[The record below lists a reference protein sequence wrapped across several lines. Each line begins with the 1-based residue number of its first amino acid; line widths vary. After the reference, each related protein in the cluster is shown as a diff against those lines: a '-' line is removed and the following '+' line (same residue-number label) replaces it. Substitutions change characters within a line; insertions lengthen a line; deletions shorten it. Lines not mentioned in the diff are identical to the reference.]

1 MFGSFDHV
9 RLGRLHQLAQQG
21 EIVGDALILGQML
34 GEAAR
39 MRPASEMSLV
49 PTETPA
55 ARAKLW
61 MIGRSEAEASS
72 GASSTLV

>member
-1 MFGSFDHV
+1 MRCASV
-9 RLGRLHQLAQQG
+9 RVSGK
-21 EIVGDALILGQML
+21 
-34 GEAAR
+34 AAR

-49 PTETPA
+49 PTLIPA
-55 ARAKLW
+55 AAAKLW